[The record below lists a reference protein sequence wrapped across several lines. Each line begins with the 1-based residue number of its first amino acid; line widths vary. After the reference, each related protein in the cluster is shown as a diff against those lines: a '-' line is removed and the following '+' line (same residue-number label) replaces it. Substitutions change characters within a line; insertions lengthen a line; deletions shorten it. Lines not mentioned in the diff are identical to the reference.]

1 MTPKKAHYLLIALL
15 IFTLII
21 IGTVLYFGRK
31 SLTNTSQKV
40 VDAKLNI
47 VKATKEEETY
57 IKNKQIYIKNEVVAE
72 KLNVLIPTEKEQALA
87 VETIYTF
94 ANNAGLSIA
103 SIVFPGS
110 NLDPSVKTKTKIDIS
125 QATPVKD
132 LKDVYE
138 IPVEVSIKG
147 GRQNGISTNQLL
159 QFIESIESSPRNMR
173 ITSITY
179 DTITSEVKFNISLYV
194 KKQQ

>member
-15 IFTLII
+15 VLTLII

-94 ANNAGLSIA
+94 ANNAGLSIT